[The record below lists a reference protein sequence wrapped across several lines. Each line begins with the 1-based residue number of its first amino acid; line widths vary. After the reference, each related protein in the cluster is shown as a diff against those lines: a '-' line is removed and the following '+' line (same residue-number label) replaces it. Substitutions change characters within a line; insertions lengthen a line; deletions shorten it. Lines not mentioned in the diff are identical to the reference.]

1 MREWLENALAQSE
14 LTEEAR
20 YYLLGRGATDEVIR
34 SWNLKCFEPPA
45 EPCPQQSLHKHYGA
59 HFERVEGK
67 ILFPLYSPGGKLLG
81 FDSRSVEQKDL
92 LRVLLP
98 DAHWNAV
105 WIGMPSAM
113 QGIWDRKTL
122 YVVEGVFDVFALHH
136 AIGDDA
142 VVMGSGP
149 ARLSHK
155 QIEFCRRWAS
165 EVGIVYDRDD
175 TGRRGTQLALKNLR
189 YNGVECREIPYRGK
203 DPGDIWDQG
212 GAEKV
217 RENFPHL

>member
-67 ILFPLYSPGGKLLG
+67 IIFPLYSPGGKLLG

-98 DAHWNAV
+98 DAH
-105 WIGMPSAM
+105 
-113 QGIWDRKTL
+113 
-122 YVVEGVFDVFALHH
+122 
-136 AIGDDA
+136 
-142 VVMGSGP
+142 
-149 ARLSHK
+149 
-155 QIEFCRRWAS
+155 
-165 EVGIVYDRDD
+165 
-175 TGRRGTQLALKNLR
+175 
-189 YNGVECREIPYRGK
+189 
-203 DPGDIWDQG
+203 
-212 GAEKV
+212 
-217 RENFPHL
+217 